1 MNKKRKYHKKYTR
14 EEKILAKKLYCQ
26 GLSPEE
32 VNKRTNIGVR
42 TIRRWKSIE
51 EWDKDFEQLQMGN
64 IGISIN
70 LRNAALSVIN
80 KLRKSEDK
88 DITSA
93 ADTLAKLSKIM
104 ERFDPH
110 RVIYSDLLH
119 LFNSLIEFAEMK
131 SDKIFLDKLS
141 AYLPEISQYILDK
154 YGVE

>member
-1 MNKKRKYHKKYTR
+1 MNRHKRYTQ
-14 EEKILAKKLYCQ
+14 EDKILAKKLFIQ
-26 GLSPEE
+26 GLKPEQIE
-32 VNKRTNIGVR
+32 ERTGIGAR
-42 TIRRWKSIE
+42 TIHRWKSIE

-93 ADTLAKLSKIM
+93 ADTLAKLAKIM

-119 LFNSLIEFAEMK
+119 LFNCLIEFAEMK
-131 SDKIFLDKLS
+131 SDKIFFDKLS
-141 AYLPEISQYILDK
+141 VYLPEISQYILDK